1 MPVAKGQ
8 ASLHPTGL
16 WWLRLTPGRRG
27 LEFRVQ
33 SVGFGGLGFR
43 IWGFRVE
50 CRALG
55 LKVLGFGVEG
65 RGLGL
70 RGLGFRVQSSL
81 YRV

>member
-27 LEFRVQ
+27 VEFRVQ
-33 SVGFGGLGFR
+33 SVGFGVTV
-43 IWGFRVE
+43 W
-50 CRALG
+50 
-55 LKVLGFGVEG
+55 GFGVEG